1 VTGAA
6 VLPYWLALGA
16 AVAAPPA
23 APTSVPATSA
33 PPAISAPGMSGAP
46 PLSAPPMSVAPA
58 SVGLPPAAA
67 TRPIRRVETQQ
78 PEVVLTFDACATKKG
93 WYGFDR
99 DVFEILKREQVPATI
114 FVSGLWVETHPE
126 AMADLTGDPLIE
138 FGDHS
143 YDHPHMTTLS
153 AARVDEE
160 IDATEAALS
169 RYGRHAVAFR
179 PPFGDWNRKLV
190 ERVRERQLPTV
201 TWDVVSGDPG
211 THATTAAIVRAVL
224 GQAKAGSI
232 IVFHING
239 RGWKTH
245 EALPEVLAG
254 LRQRGFKFVSLSELL
269 RDETGAPAPVG
280 TQAVSEPPGPLGP

>member
-1 VTGAA
+1 MTGAA
-6 VLPYWLALGA
+6 ALLPLWLALGA

-23 APTSVPATSA
+23 PPRFRRRRSRRRPA
-33 PPAISAPGMSGAP
+33 
-46 PLSAPPMSVAPA
+46 VRR
-58 SVGLPPAAA
+58 LPRRRRS

-93 WYGFDR
+93 WYGFDH

-153 AARVDEE
+153 AARIDEE

-190 ERVRERQLPTV
+190 EL
-201 TWDVVSGDPG
+201 
-211 THATTAAIVRAVL
+211 VRAAAASDGHL
-224 GQAKAGSI
+224 
-232 IVFHING
+232 G
-239 RGWKTH
+239 RGLGRPGH
-245 EALPEVLAG
+245 ARDHRRHRSRRAGAGQGGVDHRVPHQRARLEDARGAARGSGGAAAARLQVRLP
-254 LRQRGFKFVSLSELL
+254 LRAAAERRRRG
-269 RDETGAPAPVG
+269 GARRARRPCP
-280 TQAVSEPPGPLGP
+280 SRPRPFGP

>member
-1 VTGAA
+1 VTGPAL
-6 VLPYWLALGA
+6 LPFWLALGA
-16 AVAAPPA
+16 AVAAP
-23 APTSVPATSA
+23 
-33 PPAISAPGMSGAP
+33 SGT
-46 PLSAPPMSVAPA
+46 
-58 SVGLPPAAA
+58 PAAA
-67 TRPIRRVETQQ
+67 AGGDPDVGRPIRRVDTQQ

-93 WYGFDR
+93 WYGFDH

-153 AARVDEE
+153 AARVGEE
-160 IDATEAALS
+160 IDETEAALS

-179 PPFGDWNRKLV
+179 PPFGDWDRKLV
-190 ERVRERQLPTV
+190 ERVRQRQLPTV
-201 TWDVVSGDPG
+201 TWDVVSGDPSV
-211 THATTAAIVRAVL
+211 HATSAGIVRAVL
-224 GQAKAGSI
+224 AQARAGSI

-239 RGWKTH
+239 RGQKTH

-269 RDETGAPAPVG
+269 RTEASPPLPVG

>member
-1 VTGAA
+1 
-6 VLPYWLALGA
+6 
-16 AVAAPPA
+16 
-23 APTSVPATSA
+23 
-33 PPAISAPGMSGAP
+33 
-46 PLSAPPMSVAPA
+46 
-58 SVGLPPAAA
+58 
-67 TRPIRRVETQQ
+67 
-78 PEVVLTFDACATKKG
+78 
-93 WYGFDR
+93 
-99 DVFEILKREQVPATI
+99 VPATI

-153 AARVDEE
+153 AARVGEE
-160 IDATEAALS
+160 IDETEAALS

-179 PPFGDWNRKLV
+179 PPFGDWDRKLV
-190 ERVRERQLPTV
+190 ERVRQRQLPTV
-201 TWDVVSGDPG
+201 TWDVVSGDPSV
-211 THATTAAIVRAVL
+211 HATSAGIVRAVL
-224 GQAKAGSI
+224 AQARAGSI

-239 RGWKTH
+239 RGHKTH

-269 RDETGAPAPVG
+269 RTEASPPLPVG

>member
-1 VTGAA
+1 MTAA
-6 VLPYWLALGA
+6 AALPYWLALGA
-16 AVAAPPA
+16 AVAAPPGPPAPVAPVSRASTSRASAAVA
-23 APTSVPATSA
+23 APA
-33 PPAISAPGMSGAP
+33 
-46 PLSAPPMSVAPA
+46 A
-58 SVGLPPAAA
+58 S
-67 TRPIRRVETQQ
+67 RPIRRVETQQ
-78 PEVVLTFDACATKKG
+78 PQVVLTFDACATKKG

-179 PPFGDWNRKLV
+179 PPFGEWNRKLV
-190 ERVRERQLPTV
+190 ELARQRQLPLV

-211 THATTAAIVRAVL
+211 THATSAAIVHAVL
-224 GQAKAGSI
+224 GQARAGSI

-254 LRQRGFKFVSLSELL
+254 LRLRGFKFVSLSELL
-269 RDETGAPAPVG
+269 REDAGRVVPIG
-280 TQAVSEPPGPLGP
+280 TQAVSEPPGPIGP